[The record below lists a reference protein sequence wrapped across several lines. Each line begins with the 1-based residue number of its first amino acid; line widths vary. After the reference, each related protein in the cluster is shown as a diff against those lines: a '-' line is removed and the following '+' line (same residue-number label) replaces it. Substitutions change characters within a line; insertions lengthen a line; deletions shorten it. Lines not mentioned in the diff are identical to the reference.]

1 MSHRI
6 LDAQN
11 KMDDAV
17 RAFEGLSDLF
27 REVDG
32 KASFELLRPHCVS
45 ELICMVG
52 DRFREARDE
61 LSATADEIFG
71 R

>member
-6 LDAQN
+6 LDVQN

-17 RAFEGLSDLF
+17 RAFEGLNDLF

-32 KASFELLRPHCVS
+32 KAQFESLRPGGVS
-45 ELICMVG
+45 ELISLVG
-52 DRFREARDE
+52 ERFLEARD
-61 LSATADEIFG
+61 LLDATADEIFG